1 MQRITVRLA
10 VALAALLPLAAS
22 AADPAD
28 LSAIRAEIDA
38 LKKSYESRLL
48 DLEARL
54 TAAEA
59 AAAKAQPKPKPTQTE
74 VVTAPAAPAVA
85 SAPAS
90 SGTSGGGTNAFNPA
104 ISLILSGGYT
114 STSQDPAS
122 YRIAGFV
129 PSGDIGPG
137 DRGFNLAETELGI
150 YANIDPYFF
159 GGLNLAIHPD
169 NSLSVEEAFVQT
181 VGLSGGATIKAGR
194 FLSGI
199 GYLNEQHAHVWDF
212 VDAPLAY
219 KAFLG
224 GQFGED
230 GMQLR
235 WLAPTDV
242 YLELGAEIGSG
253 RSFPGSDAGRNGI
266 GTGSIFAHAGG
277 DVGASNSWRAGLSY
291 LQANPR
297 DRSQTDTT
305 VSGADSADAFSG
317 TSRLW
322 IADFVWKWA
331 PNGNAAQRN
340 LKLQAEYFRRSES
353 GTLTYDIA
361 GTNMPGDYRS
371 NQWGGYAQAV
381 YQFMPR
387 WRTGL
392 RYDLLDSGTVDYGA
406 NAAVLASPVTRPSRA
421 SWMLEYAP
429 SEFSRFRLQLASDR
443 ARLGVT
449 DNQVFVN
456 YQMSLGAH
464 GAHSY

>member
-1 MQRITVRLA
+1 MQRITVRMA
-10 VALAALLPLAAS
+10 AALATLLPLAAG

-38 LKKSYESRLL
+38 LKKSYETRLL
-48 DLEARL
+48 DLETRL
-54 TAAEA
+54 TAAEE
-59 AAAKAQPKPKPTQTE
+59 AAAKAQPKPALSE
-74 VVTAPAAPAVA
+74 VATAPADAAASTAPV
-85 SAPAS
+85 SA
-90 SGTSGGGTNAFNPA
+90 TSGAAGGTNAFNPA

-137 DRGFNLAETELGI
+137 DRGFNLAESELGI
-150 YANIDPYFF
+150 YANIDPSFY

-169 NSLSVEEAFVQT
+169 NTLSVEEAFVQT
-181 VGLSGGATIKAGR
+181 VGLSSGATVKAGR
-194 FLSGI
+194 FFSGI

-224 GQFGED
+224 GQFNED
-230 GMQLR
+230 GVQLR
-235 WLAPTDV
+235 WLAPTDG

-266 GTGSIFAHAGG
+266 GAASIFAHAGG
-277 DVGASNSWRAGLSY
+277 DAGASSSWRAGLSY

-297 DRSQTDTT
+297 DRNQTDTT

-331 PNGNAAQRN
+331 PSGNPVQRN
-340 LKLQAEYFRRSES
+340 LKLQAEYFRRNES

-361 GTNMPGDYRS
+361 GAAAPGAYS
-371 NQWGGYAQAV
+371 SSQSGGYAQAI
-381 YQFMPR
+381 YQFMPH

-406 NAAVLASPVTRPSRA
+406 NAAVLASPATRPSRA
-421 SWMLEYAP
+421 SWMIEYAP